1 MLEIIAC
8 DNDKKGPS
16 ILVVGVGGGGNN
28 AVDRMI
34 EANLKGVNFA
44 SVNTDI
50 AVLDSSR
57 AELKLQIGTK
67 LLKGYGAGADPA
79 LGEAAA
85 EENEEDI
92 RQMVEGRDMVIIT
105 CGMGGGTGTGAAPVI
120 AKICHELGIL
130 TMGVVTM
137 PFSFENKPR
146 MIAAEGGVA
155 KLKEN
160 VDTLLIIPNDKLL
173 EITDKQ
179 MKLRDAF
186 ILADSV
192 LKYTIEGISNI
203 VYNRGEINIDFNDVK
218 TTLVNKG
225 IGHLGIGIVNG
236 DGSILEA
243 VKQAVNSPL
252 LDTHIEGAAN
262 LLVNTSGDISL
273 IALNEA
279 VSYIK
284 ELAGEDVNIIWGT
297 VTGDVFDEDKI
308 VVTIIAT
315 GMPEVNRKTAI
326 RPQPTKFELPK
337 MDIPK
342 NTTVPPV
349 KIDPTGKNGF
359 IPYNKPKATVK
370 NQQIDVPIFLRD
382 YSTRQIEAERKN
394 K

>member
-8 DNDKKGPS
+8 DNDKKCQS

-160 VDTLLIIPNDKLL
+160 VDTLIVIPNDKLL
-173 EITDKQ
+173 EI
-179 MKLRDAF
+179 
-186 ILADSV
+186 
-192 LKYTIEGISNI
+192 
-203 VYNRGEINIDFNDVK
+203 VK
-218 TTLVNKG
+218 
-225 IGHLGIGIVNG
+225 
-236 DGSILEA
+236 
-243 VKQAVNSPL
+243 
-252 LDTHIEGAAN
+252 
-262 LLVNTSGDISL
+262 
-273 IALNEA
+273 
-279 VSYIK
+279 
-284 ELAGEDVNIIWGT
+284 
-297 VTGDVFDEDKI
+297 
-308 VVTIIAT
+308 
-315 GMPEVNRKTAI
+315 
-326 RPQPTKFELPK
+326 
-337 MDIPK
+337 
-342 NTTVPPV
+342 
-349 KIDPTGKNGF
+349 
-359 IPYNKPKATVK
+359 
-370 NQQIDVPIFLRD
+370 
-382 YSTRQIEAERKN
+382 
-394 K
+394 